1 MVDAAWKYA
10 HKKQIIL
17 DGTFGVC
24 DRRMLLFIALGVD
37 ETGKGVPLAFL
48 LFSAPTGNKAT
59 QAGYDTT
66 VLYELLKAWHDSL
79 GTWKGEIFKPTIVI
93 TDTDTKE
100 RGTLILLWLDI
111 ILLLC
116 KFHIR
121 QCWTNRRKKVL
132 HIGQTN
138 NFPKQQVQNRLR
150 ALEDRLIL
158 SVEHAAAQQLITN
171 ETQVLHS
178 LKQRPEMVVA
188 ANAGLNFLKYL
199 RDTWM
204 PVSLW
209 NGWSQKG
216 CIDASQVLQTSIE
229 GVIPTTN
236 HLEAFDGLLKRKYI
250 SQWQRGGNCLR
261 LDLFVYLLIMD
272 IVPSMFSVRRKQESY
287 YSWLCEWFRVQ
298 AGGADLV
305 ATHHCA
311 CVSAP
316 PLPKLTIPVVWW
328 STEGD
333 EKHHDEANYIVTHEW
348 MGGVRCIDIYTIEG
362 TCASST
368 ADIQASGHKQYN
380 LRLSVYGWGYCSCPY
395 FTSNNGACKHLW
407 ALRLII
413 PKLVLTKQIPPASYT
428 FHFPA
433 TEIEAREVYASCFGL
448 PSSLHTPEIPP
459 VPETSSSCPGFKLSQ
474 SNIPSI
480 LDGDLPTALP
490 EFDAVA
496 DRSKMWLL
504 NTAEDILDVEENGS
518 LESGSGSD
526 SDDENDC
533 VDMASRNREGIELQ
547 LQCKVD
553 HLTRTVLPP
562 LHGLVSALD
571 DGATQEVN
579 IVASQDL
586 EELHEAFLKFEKYW
600 SCLTGQPQVGQFST
614 LSTRPPPEPSQNA
627 FGRHTGNRAEP
638 ANLKRLRLPSPEHR
652 QRRKQS
658 HAEY

>member
-79 GTWKGEIFKPTIVI
+79 GTWKGYKRTWHTDSFVAGYHTIIVQIPYPAVLDKSPAKKYCILGKQTIFPNNKFRIGFEPWRTGE
-93 TDTDTKE
+93 KKLLK
-100 RGTLILLWLDI
+100 GSHSTLN
-111 ILLLC
+111 
-116 KFHIR
+116 KY
-121 QCWTNRRKKVL
+121 
-132 HIGQTN
+132 
-138 NFPKQQVQNRLR
+138 
-150 ALEDRLIL
+150 RLIL

-216 CIDASQVLQTSIE
+216 RIDASQVLQTSIE

-272 IVPSMFSVRRKQESY
+272 IVPSMFSVQRKQESY
-287 YSWLCEWFRVQ
+287 YSWLCERFRVQ

-311 CVSAP
+311 HVSAP

-333 EKHHDEANYIVTHEW
+333 EKHHDEANYIVTHER
-348 MGGVRCIDIYTIEG
+348 MSGVRWIDIYTIEG

-368 ADIQASGHKQYN
+368 ADIQASGHKRYN

-395 FTSNNGACKHLW
+395 FTSNNSACKHLW

-474 SNIPSI
+474 SNIPST

-562 LHGLVSALD
+562 LHGLVLALD
-571 DGATQEVN
+571 DGGH
-579 IVASQDL
+579 SR
-586 EELHEAFLKFEKYW
+586 
-600 SCLTGQPQVGQFST
+600 GQPQVGQFST